1 MSLKRVVI
9 TGLGTVSPFGPGV
22 PRLFEA
28 LLAGES
34 AIRYHAPL
42 DDVQGLSPRVAGL
55 VRNVDSR
62 DIPRKIR
69 RSMSAMSIYALL
81 AAQEALVQGAV
92 DEGLRTG
99 GRLGIALGSTVGSVD
114 TMEEFFTQYLGTRS
128 VEQIKSMLFF
138 RIMGHSCAA
147 NVAQALNITGRTVA
161 PSAACSTGCQ
171 AVALGYE
178 AIALGRQD
186 LMLCG
191 GADEFHPLTAATF
204 DIMQAASTGFNDRP
218 ELTPRPFDRD
228 RDGVVCSEGAGV
240 LLLES
245 LDSARA
251 RGADILAE
259 VAGCASTSDA
269 TSIASP
275 DPAPVRLCMELALQD
290 AHMTPT
296 DIDYVNAHATGTLQ
310 GDIAESTAIA
320 DLFGPDIPVSSLKG
334 HLGHTMA
341 ACGAVELAAC
351 VEMMRSA
358 TLIPT
363 RNLDNPAPE
372 CSRVRLLRTVVRQPV
387 SALIKNNFALG
398 GVNCS
403 VIVRRFTHDG

>member
-1 MSLKRVVI
+1 MPLKRVVI
-9 TGLGTVSPFGPGV
+9 TGLGTVTPFGAGTQ
-22 PRLFEA
+22 RLFQA

-34 AIRYHAPL
+34 AVRFHPELEA
-42 DDVQGLSPRVAGL
+42 VHGLGPRIAGL
-55 VRNVDSR
+55 VRDIEPR
-62 DIPRKIR
+62 EIPRKIR

-81 AAQEALVQGAV
+81 AAREALLQGGV
-92 DEGLRTG
+92 DEALRTG

-114 TMEEFFTQYLGTRS
+114 TMEEFFTHYLSTKS

-171 AVALGYE
+171 AVGLGYE
-178 AIALGRQD
+178 AIAFGRQD

-218 ELTPRPFDRD
+218 GETPRPFDRD
-228 RDGVVCSEGAGV
+228 RDGIVCSEGAGV

-245 LDSARA
+245 LDSALA

-259 VAGCASTSDA
+259 VAGFTCTSDA

-275 DPAPVRLCMELALQD
+275 DPAPVRLCMEQALQD
-290 AHMTPT
+290 AQMTTT

-320 DLFGPDIPVSSLKG
+320 DLFGADVCVSSLKG

-341 ACGAVELAAC
+341 ASGAVELAAC

-363 RNLDNPAPE
+363 RNLDNPSPE
-372 CSRVRLLRTVVRQPV
+372 CSRVRLLRTIIRQPV

-403 VIVRRFTHDG
+403 IALRRFSHDG

>member
-9 TGLGTVSPFGPGV
+9 TGLGAITPFGPGLN
-22 PRLFEA
+22 RLFEA

-34 AIRYHAPL
+34 AIRHHTDL
-42 DDVQGLSPRVAGL
+42 DAVHGLGPRVAGL
-55 VRNVDSR
+55 VPDVDPR

-69 RSMSAMSIYALL
+69 RSMSAMSVYALL
-81 AAQEALVQGAV
+81 AAREALLQGGV
-92 DEGLRTG
+92 DEPLRSG
-99 GRLGIALGSTVGSVD
+99 GRLGVVLGSTVGSVE
-114 TMEEFFTQYLGTRS
+114 TMEEFFSQYLDSGS

-161 PSAACSTGCQ
+161 PSAACSTACQ
-171 AVALGYE
+171 AVGLGYE

-191 GADEFHPLTAATF
+191 GADEFHPLSAATF
-204 DIMQAASTGFNDRP
+204 DIMQAASTAFNDSPHR
-218 ELTPRPFDRD
+218 TPRPFDRD
-228 RDGVVCSEGAGV
+228 RDGVVCAEGAGI

-245 LDSARA
+245 LDSALTRSA
-251 RGADILAE
+251 PILAE
-259 VAGCASTSDA
+259 VAGFASTSDA

-275 DPAPVRLCMELALQD
+275 DPAPVRLCMELALAD
-290 AHMTPT
+290 AGLTAA
-296 DIDYVNAHATGTLQ
+296 DIDYVNAHATGTIQ
-310 GDIAESTAIA
+310 GDIAESAAIA
-320 DLFGPDIPVSSLKG
+320 DVFGSDMVVSSLKG

-341 ACGAVELAAC
+341 ACGAIELAAC
-351 VEMMRSA
+351 VEMMRRH

-372 CSRVRLLRTVVRQPV
+372 CSRVRLLREVARQPV
-387 SALIKNNFALG
+387 SALVKNNFALG

-403 VIVRRFTHDG
+403 IVLRRFSHDG

>member
-1 MSLKRVVI
+1 MPLKRVVV
-9 TGLGTVSPFGPGV
+9 TGLGAVTPFGQGV
-22 PRLFEA
+22 ERLFGA

-34 AIRYHAPL
+34 AIRRHTDL
-42 DDVQGLSPRVAGL
+42 DAVRGLGPRVAGL
-55 VRNVDSR
+55 VPDVDSH

-69 RSMSAMSIYALL
+69 RSMSAMSVYAFL
-81 AAQEALVQGAV
+81 AAREALHQGGV
-92 DEGLRTG
+92 DEPLRSG
-99 GRLGIALGSTVGSVD
+99 GRLGVVLGSTVGSVE
-114 TMEEFFTQYLGTRS
+114 TMEEFFAQYLGSGS

-171 AVALGYE
+171 AVGLGYE

-204 DIMQAASTGFNDRP
+204 DIMQAASTAFNDSPHR
-218 ELTPRPFDRD
+218 TPRPFDRD
-228 RDGVVCSEGAGV
+228 RDGVVCAEGAGI

-245 LDSARA
+245 LDSALA
-251 RGADILAE
+251 RGAPILAE
-259 VAGCASTSDA
+259 VAGFASTSDA

-275 DPAPVRLCMELALQD
+275 DPAPVRLCMEMVLAD
-290 AHMTPT
+290 ACLTAA
-296 DIDYVNAHATGTLQ
+296 DIGYVNAHATGTIQ
-310 GDIAESTAIA
+310 GDIAESAAIA
-320 DLFGPDIPVSSLKG
+320 DVFGSDMAVSSLKG

-341 ACGAVELAAC
+341 ACGAIELAAC
-351 VEMMRSA
+351 VEMMRRH

-372 CSRVRLLRTVVRQPV
+372 CSRVRLLREVARQSV
-387 SALIKNNFALG
+387 SALVKNNFALG

-403 VIVRRFTHDG
+403 IVLRRFSHDG